1 MLLERSL
8 LFHCSVCLAELA
20 TGVANYDP
28 ARPDWRRVRDY
39 YTALFDTI
47 PDSRI
52 LSPDDQAWIDA
63 GVIAGSLSRIQNFHK
78 DQRKECLN
86 DALIYLTAAKAGLSV
101 RQHGRLRS
109 HPAAC
114 AWRAV
119 YPSVSNEQS
128 GCEGI
133 SSCLGTAVPSADEGL
148 LWLFTT
154 AQKKGLRRVIR
165 RRPFF
170 GSFR

>member
-20 TGVANYDP
+20 TGVANYNP
-28 ARPDWRRVRDY
+28 AGPDWRQVRDY

-78 DQRKECLN
+78 DQRKECLY

-101 RQHGRLRS
+101 LTAKRLEELVEPRGRKNCCLSPRPRS
-109 HPAAC
+109 G
-114 AWRAV
+114 V
-119 YPSVSNEQS
+119 
-128 GCEGI
+128 
-133 SSCLGTAVPSADEGL
+133 
-148 LWLFTT
+148 
-154 AQKKGLRRVIR
+154 
-165 RRPFF
+165 
-170 GSFR
+170 